1 MICTLAQA
9 VCLGTGLD
17 LQNFCGAPCR
27 GNTQEFPI
35 AQCQEAMSRMWG
47 GDSASKG
54 GSSTLAHTL
63 GLEMIHFQAGRGP
76 GLWTGTCHT
85 QHGDNP
91 GAHWAPVTPPEGE
104 SPSSVLGLRLFQPLT
119 GALQTEPGEE
129 PWHPVC
135 SSAPSLGHMPVPSH
149 HGLVL
154 LLGHLPSC
162 CPHTTE
168 ATAAA
173 CRQERLLRPQQTTR
187 NVTGHSTE
195 RPQPAD

>member
-9 VCLGTGLD
+9 VCLGIGLD
-17 LQNFCGAPCR
+17 LQNFCGPPCR

-85 QHGDNP
+85 RHRDNP
-91 GAHWAPVTPPEGE
+91 GAHWAPVTPPEG
-104 SPSSVLGLRLFQPLT
+104 P
-119 GALQTEPGEE
+119 
-129 PWHPVC
+129 
-135 SSAPSLGHMPVPSH
+135 PSLWGITILCAWSEALPAPDRSTANRTWRGTLASCVQQCTQPWPHACPLPPWPCPAPGPPPLMLSTH
-149 HGLVL
+149 H
-154 LLGHLPSC
+154 
-162 CPHTTE
+162 
-168 ATAAA
+168 
-173 CRQERLLRPQQTTR
+173 
-187 NVTGHSTE
+187 
-195 RPQPAD
+195 